1 MIHVIA
7 QVEIEA
13 GQREA
18 FLVAFKEIVPEVL
31 QEQGCIE
38 YGPTVDL
45 ETDMERQ
52 HRDENRVTIIEK
64 WETLDD
70 LENHLTAPHMLAYRE
85 RIKDMVRH
93 AQLNVLSP
101 A

>member
-18 FLVAFKEIVPEVL
+18 FLVAFKDIFPEVL

-38 YGPTVDL
+38 YGQTIDL
-45 ETDMERQ
+45 ETDLERQ